1 MTDSKT
7 QLKAVSKTDSKP
19 GSKIDP
25 KAHSKTDFKSDFK
38 AKDSKLPS
46 KESFSEWYHELLM
59 MAEISDNRYP
69 VKGMCVWFPFGFAL
83 RKNVYGII
91 RALLDPDH
99 QETQFPLLIPENEF
113 MKEAQH
119 IKGFEDEVY
128 WVTHGGTSPLDVKL
142 ALRPTSETAIYP
154 MFKLW
159 IRSHADL
166 PLRIYQIVNTFR
178 YETKHTRPLIRLRE
192 ITSFKEAHTAH
203 ATWDEAAEQVEV
215 AIQRYSEFYRRLAI
229 PFLVSRRPSW
239 DKFPGADYTTAIDVI
254 MPDGKT
260 LQVGTAHHLGSTFAK
275 TYEITYEAEEGE
287 QKLVSQTCYG
297 ISERC
302 IAALI
307 SVHGDEKGLVLPWG
321 VAPIQVVIVPILLG
335 DKEKVLEVSRNLQQQ
350 LSAACVRVKLD
361 TSDERPGAKFYKW
374 EMKGVPIRLEVGP
387 RDIEKSI
394 VALARRDGAKK
405 GVPMD
410 GLIESL
416 TREAEEL
423 QAALYSR
430 AEQFMKSRV
439 KAVTSIEEAKLQTQ
453 AGVALVPWCGS
464 EECGHQL
471 EDQVEANMLGEP
483 QYQSFPEAACAVC
496 GKVTGK
502 RTYMARQY

>member
-7 QLKAVSKTDSKP
+7 
-19 GSKIDP
+19 
-25 KAHSKTDFKSDFK
+25 KSN
-38 AKDSKLPS
+38 S
-46 KESFSEWYHELLM
+46 KESKQAKLPTKENFSEWYHELLM
-59 MAEISDNRYP
+59 TAEIIDNRYP

-83 RKNVYGII
+83 KKNVYAII
-91 RALLDPDH
+91 RELLDPDH
-99 QETQFPLLIPENEF
+99 QETQFPLMIPENEF

-128 WVTHGGTSPLDVKL
+128 WVTCGGTAPLEVKL

-192 ITSFKEAHTAH
+192 ITSFKEAHTVH
-203 ATWDEAAEQVEV
+203 ATWEEAAEQVET
-215 AIQRYSEFYRRLAI
+215 AIARYSEFYRRLAL

-260 LQVGTAHHLGSTFAK
+260 LQVGTAHHLGSTFAR
-275 TYEITYEAEEGE
+275 TYEITYEDESGE

-307 SVHGDEKGLVLPWG
+307 SVHGDEKGLALPWE
-321 VAPIQVVIVPILLG
+321 VAPVQVAIVPILLG
-335 DKEKVLEVSRNLQQQ
+335 DKEKVMDVCRGLQGK
-350 LSAACVRVKLD
+350 LASECIRVKLD

-387 RDIEKSI
+387 RDIEKGA
-394 VALARRDGAKK
+394 VTLVRRDGAKK
-405 GVPMD
+405 TVPME
-410 GLIESL
+410 GLV
-416 TREAEEL
+416 EAIVAEADEL
-423 QAALYSR
+423 QRALFDRAAKIHE
-430 AEQFMKSRV
+430 ARV
-439 KAVTSIEEAKLQTQ
+439 KEVSSIEEARAQTEV
-453 AGVALVPWCGS
+453 GVALVPWCG
-464 EECGHQL
+464 EVDCGHQL
-471 EDQVEANMLGEP
+471 EDRVEANMLGEP

-496 GKVTGK
+496 GKKSSG

>member
-1 MTDSKT
+1 MTDSKII
-7 QLKAVSKTDSKP
+7 SN
-19 GSKIDP
+19 P
-25 KAHSKTDFKSDFK
+25 KSRAKEGKEAK
-38 AKDSKLPS
+38 LPAKD
-46 KESFSEWYHELLM
+46 SFSEWYHELLM
-59 MAEISDNRYP
+59 TAEIVDNRYP

-83 RKNVYGII
+83 KKNVYGII
-91 RALLDPDH
+91 RELLDPDH
-99 QETQFPLLIPENEF
+99 QETQFPLMIPENEF

-119 IKGFEDEVY
+119 IKGFEEEVY
-128 WVTHGGTSPLDVKL
+128 WVTCGGTSPLEVKL

-192 ITSFKEAHTAH
+192 ITSFKEAHTVH
-203 ATWDEAAEQVEV
+203 ATWEEAAAQVEA
-215 AIQRYSEFYRRLAI
+215 AISRYSQFYRRLAL

-254 MPDGKT
+254 MPDGRT

-275 TYEITYEAEEGE
+275 TYEITYEAENGE

-307 SVHGDEKGLVLPWG
+307 SVHGDGKGLALPWE
-321 VAPIQVVIVPILLG
+321 VAPIQVAIVPILLG
-335 DKEKVLEVSRNLQQQ
+335 DKEKVLAVCRELQSQ
-350 LSAACVRVKLD
+350 LSAAGMRVQLD

-374 EMKGVPIRLEVGP
+374 EMKGVPVRLEVGP
-387 RDIEKSI
+387 RDIEKGA
-394 VALARRDGAKK
+394 VTMVRRDGAKK
-405 GVPMD
+405 AVPMQ
-410 GLIESL
+410 GLVDTIFKE
-416 TREAEEL
+416 RQEL
-423 QAALYSR
+423 QVSLYERAQKFCESR
-430 AEQFMKSRV
+430 IKEVS
-439 KAVTSIEEAKLQTQ
+439 TINEAIAQTQ
-453 AGVALVPWCGS
+453 VGVALVPWCG
-464 EECGHQL
+464 EVDCGHRL

-483 QYQSFPEAACAVC
+483 QYQSFSEAACAVC
-496 GKVTGK
+496 GKKSTG

>member
-1 MTDSKT
+1 MIDSKT
-7 QLKAVSKTDSKP
+7 
-19 GSKIDP
+19 
-25 KAHSKTDFKSDFK
+25 KSQARDGK
-38 AKDSKLPS
+38 QAKLPA

-59 MAEISDNRYP
+59 TAEIVDNRYP

-83 RKNVYGII
+83 KKNVYAVI
-91 RALLDPDH
+91 RELLDPDH

-119 IKGFEDEVY
+119 IKGFEEEVY
-128 WVTHGGTSPLDVKL
+128 WVTSGGTSPLEVKL

-178 YETKHTRPLIRLRE
+178 YETRHTRPLIRLRE
-192 ITSFKEAHTAH
+192 ITSFKEAHTVH
-203 ATWDEAAEQVEV
+203 ATWEEAAEQVEV
-215 AIQRYSEFYRRLAI
+215 AISRYSEFYRRLAL

-275 TYEITYEAEEGE
+275 TYGITYEAENGE

-321 VAPIQVVIVPILLG
+321 VAPTQVIIVPILLG
-335 DKEKVLEVSRNLQQQ
+335 DKEKVLAVCRNL
-350 LSAACVRVKLD
+350 LGELAAAGVAVQMD

-387 RDIEKSI
+387 RDIEKG
-394 VALARRDGAKK
+394 VVTLARRDGAKK
-405 GVPMD
+405 AVPME
-410 GLIESL
+410 GLVEAIIK
-416 TREAEEL
+416 EAEDL
-423 QAALYSR
+423 QAVLSER
-430 AEQFMKSRV
+430 AGLFH
-439 KAVTSIEEAKLQTQ
+439 EAKVKEVAGINEAIAQTQ
-453 AGVALVPWCGS
+453 VGVALVPWCG
-464 EECGHQL
+464 EVECGHQL

-483 QYQSFPEAACAVC
+483 QYQNFPEAACAVC
-496 GKVTGK
+496 CKKSAV

>member
-7 QLKAVSKTDSKP
+7 
-19 GSKIDP
+19 
-25 KAHSKTDFKSDFK
+25 KSN
-38 AKDSKLPS
+38 AKDVKQAKLPAKS
-46 KESFSEWYHELLM
+46 NFSEWYHELLM
-59 MAEISDNRYP
+59 TAEIIDNRYP
-69 VKGMCVWFPFGFAL
+69 VKGMCVWFPFGFGI
-83 RKNVYGII
+83 RKNVYSII
-91 RALLDPDH
+91 RELLDPDH

-128 WVTHGGTSPLDVKL
+128 WVTRGGTAPLEVNL

-192 ITSFKEAHTAH
+192 ITSFKEAHTVH
-203 ATWDEAAEQVEV
+203 ATWEDAAEQVEV
-215 AIQRYSEFYRRLAI
+215 AIKRYSEFYRRLAL

-254 MPDGKT
+254 MPDGRT

-275 TYEITYEAEEGE
+275 TYEITYEAENGE

-302 IAALI
+302 IAALL
-307 SVHGDEKGLVLPWG
+307 SVHGDEKGLVLPWE
-321 VAPIQVVIVPILLG
+321 VAPVQVAIVPILLG
-335 DKEKVLEVSRNLQQQ
+335 DKERVLAVCRDLQEK
-350 LSAACVRVKLD
+350 LGAARMRVKLD

-374 EMKGVPIRLEVGP
+374 EMKGVPIRLEIGP
-387 RDIEKSI
+387 RDIEKG
-394 VALARRDGAKK
+394 VVTLARRDGAKK
-405 GVPMD
+405 AVPME
-410 GLIESL
+410 GLV
-416 TREAEEL
+416 EAINQEAQEL
-423 QAALYSR
+423 QSVLYER
-430 AEQFMKSRV
+430 AKKFNEGRV
-439 KAVTSIEEAKLQTQ
+439 KEVGSIEEARAQTE
-453 AGVALVPWCGS
+453 AGVALVPWCG
-464 EECGHQL
+464 EVDCGHQL
-471 EDQVEANMLGEP
+471 EDQVGANMLGEP
-483 QYQSFPEAACAVC
+483 QYQIFPEATCAVC
-496 GKVTGK
+496 GKKSTG

>member
-7 QLKAVSKTDSKP
+7 QSKINSKTESKAD
-19 GSKIDP
+19 SKIDSRKTGS
-25 KAHSKTDFKSDFK
+25 KAESKDQS
-38 AKDSKLPS
+38 SKLPA
-46 KESFSEWYHELLM
+46 KEDFSEWYHELLITG
-59 MAEISDNRYP
+59 EIIDNRYP
-69 VKGMCVWFPFGFAL
+69 VKGMCVWFPFGFAM

-91 RALLDPDH
+91 RELLDCDH
-99 QETQFPLLIPENEF
+99 YETQFPLMIPENEF

-128 WVTHGGTSPLDVKL
+128 WVTHGGTSPLEVKL

-203 ATWDEAAEQVEV
+203 ATWDEAAAQVEV

-275 TYEITYEAEEGE
+275 TFEITYEAPDGE
-287 QKLVSQTCYG
+287 QKLINQTCYG

-307 SVHGDEKGLVLPWG
+307 SVHGDDKGLILPWE
-321 VAPIQVVIVPILLG
+321 VAPVQVVIIPILLG
-335 DKEKVLEVSRNLQQQ
+335 DKEKVLETCRDLQQN
-350 LSAACVRVKLD
+350 LATACIRVQLD
-361 TSDERPGAKFYKW
+361 TADERPGAKFYKW

-387 RDIEKSI
+387 RDIQKG
-394 VALARRDGAKK
+394 VVTLARRDGVKK
-405 GVPMD
+405 SVPMD
-410 GLIESL
+410 GLLAALAS
-416 TREAEEL
+416 EANEL
-423 QAALYSR
+423 CAALYDR
-430 AEQFMKSRV
+430 AKQFMDSKVREV
-439 KAVTSIEEAKLQTQ
+439 ATIDEAKEQTQ
-453 AGVALVPWCGS
+453 EGVALVPWCGA

-471 EDQVEANMLGEP
+471 ENQVEANMLGEP
-483 QYQSFPEAACAVC
+483 QYQTFSDAPCAVC
-496 GKVTGK
+496 GKVSSG

>member
-1 MTDSKT
+1 
-7 QLKAVSKTDSKP
+7 
-19 GSKIDP
+19 
-25 KAHSKTDFKSDFK
+25 
-38 AKDSKLPS
+38 
-46 KESFSEWYHELLM
+46 
-59 MAEISDNRYP
+59 
-69 VKGMCVWFPFGFAL
+69 
-83 RKNVYGII
+83 
-91 RALLDPDH
+91 LLDPDH
-99 QETQFPLLIPENEF
+99 QETQFPLMIPENEF

-128 WVTHGGTSPLDVKL
+128 WVTHGGTAPLEVKL

-192 ITSFKEAHTAH
+192 ITSFKEAHTVH
-203 ATWDEAAEQVEV
+203 ATWEEAAEQVET
-215 AIQRYSEFYRRLAI
+215 AIARYSEFYRRLAL

-275 TYEITYEAEEGE
+275 TYEITYEDESGE

-307 SVHGDEKGLVLPWG
+307 SVHGDEKGLALPWQ
-321 VAPIQVVIVPILLG
+321 VAPVQVAIVPILLG
-335 DKEKVLEVSRNLQQQ
+335 DKEKVLAVSGELQDK
-350 LSAACVRVKLD
+350 LISERIRVKLD

-387 RDIEKSI
+387 RDIEKGA
-394 VALARRDGAKK
+394 VTLVRRDGAKK
-405 GVPMD
+405 TVPME
-410 GLIESL
+410 GLV
-416 TREAEEL
+416 EAIATEADEL
-423 QAALYSR
+423 QAALYDR
-430 AEQFMKSRV
+430 AIKIHEARV
-439 KAVTSIEEAKLQTQ
+439 KEVSSVEEAIAQTQ
-453 AGVALVPWCGS
+453 VGVALVPWCG
-464 EECGHQL
+464 EVDCGHQL
-471 EDQVEANMLGEP
+471 EDRVEANMLGEP
-483 QYQSFPEAACAVC
+483 QYQNFSDAACAVC
-496 GKVTGK
+496 GKKSVG
-502 RTYMARQY
+502 RTYMAKQY

>member
-1 MTDSKT
+1 MTDPKT
-7 QLKAVSKTDSKP
+7 
-19 GSKIDP
+19 
-25 KAHSKTDFKSDFK
+25 KST
-38 AKDSKLPS
+38 S
-46 KESFSEWYHELLM
+46 KESKQAKLPRKEDFSEWYHELLM
-59 MAEISDNRYP
+59 TAEIIDNRYP
-69 VKGMCVWFPFGFAL
+69 VKGMCVWFPFGFAI
-83 RKNVYGII
+83 RKNVYAII
-91 RALLDPDH
+91 RELLDPDH
-99 QETQFPLLIPENEF
+99 QETQFPLMIPENEF

-128 WVTHGGTSPLDVKL
+128 WVTCGGTVPLEVKL

-192 ITSFKEAHTAH
+192 ITSFKEAHTVH
-203 ATWDEAAEQVEV
+203 ATWEDAAEQVET
-215 AIQRYSEFYRRLAI
+215 AIARYSEFYRRLAL

-275 TYEITYEAEEGE
+275 TYEITYESESGE
-287 QKLVSQTCYG
+287 QQLVSQTCYG

-307 SVHGDEKGLVLPWG
+307 SVHGDEKGLALPWE
-321 VAPIQVVIVPILLG
+321 VAPVQVAIVPILLG
-335 DKEKVLEVSRNLQQQ
+335 DKEKVLSVCRELQSK
-350 LSAACVRVKLD
+350 LAAEKIRVQLD

-387 RDIEKSI
+387 RDIEKGA
-394 VALARRDGAKK
+394 VTLVRRDGAKMT
-405 GVPMD
+405 VPMD
-410 GLIESL
+410 GLALAIAA
-416 TREAEEL
+416 EAEEL
-423 QAALYSR
+423 QSALYEKAR
-430 AEQFMKSRV
+430 AIHECKVKEVSTIEQAR
-439 KAVTSIEEAKLQTQ
+439 AQTE
-453 AGVALVPWCGS
+453 AGVALVPWCG
-464 EECGHQL
+464 EVECGHQL
-471 EDQVEANMLGEP
+471 EDQVGANMLGEP
-483 QYQSFPEAACAVC
+483 QYQSFSEAACAIC
-496 GKVTGK
+496 GRKSAG

>member
-1 MTDSKT
+1 MTDSKMINK
-7 QLKAVSKTDSKP
+7 QA
-19 GSKIDP
+19 
-25 KAHSKTDFKSDFK
+25 
-38 AKDSKLPS
+38 KLPA
-46 KESFSEWYHELLM
+46 KEDFSEWYHELLM
-59 MAEISDNRYP
+59 MAEVVDNRYP
-69 VKGMCVWFPFGFAL
+69 VKGMCVWFPFGYAIK
-83 RKNVYGII
+83 KNVYAII
-91 RALLDPDH
+91 RELLDPDH

-113 MKEAQH
+113 MKEAAH
-119 IKGFEDEVY
+119 IKGFEEEVY
-128 WVTHGGTSPLDVKL
+128 WVTSGGTSPLDVKL

-192 ITSFKEAHTAH
+192 ITSFKEAHTVH
-203 ATWDEAAEQVEV
+203 ATWEEAAGQVEV
-215 AIQRYSEFYRRLAI
+215 AIARYSEFYRRLAL
-229 PFLVSRRPSW
+229 PFLISRRPSW

-275 TYEITYEAEEGE
+275 TYEITYEAENGE

-307 SVHGDEKGLVLPWG
+307 SAHGDANGLALPWE
-321 VAPIQVVIVPILLG
+321 VAPTQVVIVPILLG
-335 DKEKVLEVSRNLQQQ
+335 DKEKVLAVSRQLQAE
-350 LSAACVRVKLD
+350 LSSARVRVQLD

-387 RDIEKSI
+387 RDIEKG
-394 VALARRDGAKK
+394 VVTLVRRDKVKK
-405 GVPMD
+405 TVPME
-410 GLIESL
+410 GLVQAINK
-416 TREAEEL
+416 EAEEL
-423 QAALYSR
+423 QAALYTK
-430 AEQFMKSRV
+430 AMNHHEAKV
-439 KAVTSIEEAKLQTQ
+439 KEVSSIEDAKVQTQ
-453 AGVALVPWCGS
+453 VGVALVPWCGS
-464 EECGHQL
+464 VECGHEL
-471 EDQVEANMLGEP
+471 EDRVEANMLGEP
-483 QYQSFPEAACAVC
+483 QYVTFPEAACAVC
-496 GKVTGK
+496 GKKSVG

>member
-1 MTDSKT
+1 MTDSKI
-7 QLKAVSKTDSKP
+7 KSNSKEGKQ
-19 GSKIDP
+19 
-25 KAHSKTDFKSDFK
+25 A
-38 AKDSKLPS
+38 KLPK
-46 KESFSEWYHELLM
+46 KEDFSEWYHELLM
-59 MAEISDNRYP
+59 TAEIIDNRYP
-69 VKGMCVWFPFGFAL
+69 VKGMCVWFPFGFAI
-83 RKNVYGII
+83 RKSVYAII
-91 RALLDPDH
+91 RELLDPDH
-99 QETQFPLLIPENEF
+99 QETQFPLMIPENEF

-128 WVTHGGTSPLDVKL
+128 WVTCGGTAPLEVKL

-192 ITSFKEAHTAH
+192 ITSFKEAHTVH
-203 ATWDEAAEQVEV
+203 ATWEEAAEQVET
-215 AIQRYSEFYRRLAI
+215 AIARYSQFYRRLAL

-260 LQVGTAHHLGSTFAK
+260 LQVGTAHHLGSTFAR
-275 TYEITYEAEEGE
+275 TYDITYEDEAGE

-307 SVHGDEKGLVLPWG
+307 SVHGDEKGLALPWE
-321 VAPIQVVIVPILLG
+321 VAPVQVAIVPILLG
-335 DKEKVLEVSRNLQQQ
+335 DKEKVLSVCRELQSK
-350 LSAACVRVKLD
+350 LAAEKIRVQLD

-374 EMKGVPIRLEVGP
+374 EMKGVPVRLEVGP
-387 RDIEKSI
+387 RDIEKG
-394 VALARRDGAKK
+394 VVTLVRRDGAKK
-405 GVPMD
+405 TVPMD
-410 GLIESL
+410 GLALAIAA
-416 TREAEEL
+416 EAEEL
-423 QAALYSR
+423 QSALYEKAR
-430 AEQFMKSRV
+430 TIHEGKV
-439 KAVTSIEEAKLQTQ
+439 KEVSTIEEARAQTE
-453 AGVALVPWCGS
+453 AGVALVPWCG
-464 EECGHQL
+464 EVDCGHQL
-471 EDQVEANMLGEP
+471 EDQVGANMLGEP
-483 QYQSFPEAACAVC
+483 QYQSFSEAACAVC
-496 GKVTGK
+496 GKKCAG

>member
-7 QLKAVSKTDSKP
+7 KTS
-19 GSKIDP
+19 
-25 KAHSKTDFKSDFK
+25 
-38 AKDSKLPS
+38 AKDSKQAKLPR
-46 KESFSEWYHELLM
+46 KEDFSEWYHELLM
-59 MAEISDNRYP
+59 TAEIIDNRYP
-69 VKGMCVWFPFGFAL
+69 VKGMCVWFPFGFAI
-83 RKNVYGII
+83 RKSVYSII
-91 RALLDPDH
+91 RELLDPDH
-99 QETQFPLLIPENEF
+99 QETQFPLMIPENEF

-128 WVTHGGTSPLDVKL
+128 WVTCGGTAPLEVKL

-192 ITSFKEAHTAH
+192 ITSFKEAHTVH
-203 ATWDEAAEQVEV
+203 ASWEEAAVQVET
-215 AIQRYSEFYRRLAI
+215 AIARYSEFYRRLAL

-260 LQVGTAHHLGSTFAK
+260 LQVGTAHHLGSTFAR
-275 TYEITYEAEEGE
+275 TYEITYEAENGE

-307 SVHGDEKGLVLPWG
+307 SVHGDEKGLALPWE
-321 VAPIQVVIVPILLG
+321 VAPVQVAIVPILLG
-335 DKEKVLEVSRNLQQQ
+335 DKEKVLAVCRELKDQ
-350 LSAACVRVKLD
+350 LAAARIRVQLD

-387 RDIEKSI
+387 KDIEKG
-394 VALARRDGAKK
+394 VVTLVRRDGIKK
-405 GVPMD
+405 TVPMD
-410 GLIESL
+410 GLARAIAA
-416 TREAEEL
+416 EAEKL
-423 QAALYSR
+423 QIALYEKAR
-430 AEQFMKSRV
+430 TIHEGKV
-439 KAVTSIEEAKLQTQ
+439 KEVSTIEEARAQTEV
-453 AGVALVPWCGS
+453 GVALVPWCG
-464 EECGHQL
+464 EVDCGHQL

-483 QYQSFPEAACAVC
+483 QYQSFSQASCAVC
-496 GKVTGK
+496 GKKSAG